1 MGRRIRTLAL
11 AVATFAAIPALA
23 CGLED
28 PSSIAVRRG
37 VLQLA
42 FPNALHVGTAV
53 WQAQLAGVL
62 PRDALV
68 QRADLSPEARGAL
81 RLVKASAMLGRLAA
95 RMNGVSGPP
104 PHPALAVV
112 LIGPVMWSRFD
123 GGDGPVRTQVHVAGP
138 EPGDVVAV
146 TDVAVIEAI
155 AEGTLDFAGAAEQGL
170 LRLYGAPD
178 DVAATRAW
186 LLAATRG

>member
-1 MGRRIRTLAL
+1 MLAL
-11 AVATFAAIPALA
+11 VVATYATGAVHA

-53 WQAQLAGVL
+53 WQAQLAGSL
-62 PRDALV
+62 SRDALS
-68 QRADLSPEARGAL
+68 QQADLSPEARGAL
-81 RLVKASAMLGRLAA
+81 RLIKANAMLGRLAA
-95 RMNGVSGPP
+95 RLNEVSSAP
-104 PHPALAVV
+104 PHPPLAMV

-123 GGDGPVRTQVHVAGP
+123 GGNGAVRSQLHVAGP

-146 TDVAVIEAI
+146 TDVAVVEAI

-186 LLAATRG
+186 LVAATRG

>member
-1 MGRRIRTLAL
+1 MLAL
-11 AVATFAAIPALA
+11 VVATYATGAVHA

-53 WQAQLAGVL
+53 WQAQLAGTL
-62 PRDALV
+62 SRDALS
-68 QRADLSPEARGAL
+68 QQADLSPEARGAL
-81 RLVKASAMLGRLAA
+81 RLIKANAMLGRLAA
-95 RMNGVSGPP
+95 RLNEVSGAP
-104 PHPALAVV
+104 PHPPLAMV

-123 GGDGPVRTQVHVAGP
+123 GGDGAVRSQLHVAGP

-146 TDVAVIEAI
+146 TDVAVVEAI

-186 LLAATRG
+186 LVAATRG